1 MRRGRIT
8 YCLLTAEWLGDLLGG
23 VVVLKGQFRDGKPLL
38 AVPNFAR
45 LNRPGRSL
53 VWIKE

>member
-1 MRRGRIT
+1 
-8 YCLLTAEWLGDLLGG
+8 LLTAEWRGDLVGG
-23 VVVLKGQFRDGKPLL
+23 VVVLKGQFRDGKPPL
-38 AVPNFAR
+38 AAPNFAR